1 MCLCVQVEA
10 YPAINPARPL
20 LPEDFLVSY
29 TDVIPGL
36 RRFDLVQGQP
46 STALHSTLNT
56 LASPLLADPCAVSMH
71 GVQLVVPQLLHNL
84 LSVLPELLGAVP

>member
-1 MCLCVQVEA
+1 M
-10 YPAINPARPL
+10 NPARPL
-20 LPEDFLVSY
+20 LPQDFLVSY

-36 RRFDLVQGQP
+36 RRFDLVGQP

-56 LASPLLADPCAVSMH
+56 LASPLLADLCAVSMH